1 MVISHNLLAM
11 NANRQFNITS
21 KNKAKSSEK
30 LSSGYRINRAADDAA
45 GLSISEKMRKQI
57 RGLSQ
62 GIENTQDGV
71 SLCQVADGALAEVS
85 DMLHRINEL
94 SIQSANGTNSLS
106 DRQAIQNEIEEILQ
120 EIDRIGETTVF
131 NEHAIF
137 RVPDNKGN
145 GISSPTM
152 KPANI
157 LGNEVVSG
165 GTVDISTI
173 TTAELYIRTKDVVR
187 LTGANNRLKIICDS
201 GSSLILDNIYM
212 EDISDTALD
221 FQGSGNK
228 VTLVGDNYIS
238 TDFMNRTM
246 NSNALVHIGDG
257 TTVTFEGNGHLG
269 VSNDDFTNAA
279 AMGGN
284 FNENG
289 GNIICNFTQT
299 GSNKTNLV
307 VETFGNGAGI
317 GGGENGNGGNLELNS
332 GYVYVRGS
340 GGAGIGGGEN
350 GNGGTTIING
360 GTLFALISFG
370 HGNGGNYTSGS
381 AIGGGKN
388 GNGGT
393 TIYNGGTLEVRKAAS
408 GISTSAH
415 GIGAGDG
422 SSSSGNFINNT
433 NNVIV
438 PTNQYIFSQVS
449 DKNIDTEID
458 VSNYRNNRKLS
469 TKSNYGIWIQS
480 GCDTGDGICLKIDPM
495 NTSILGIN
503 NLNLTTIDGA
513 YHAMN
518 AVNDALTKLS
528 ANRSK
533 IGAQQNRLEH
543 TIDNENNIVENTTAS
558 EARIRDTDMADE
570 MVSYSKQNIVEQ
582 VGQSILSQA
591 NQNNQGVLSLLQ

>member
-137 RVPDNKGN
+137 RVPDNKGT
-145 GISSPTM
+145 GISAPTM

-157 LGNEVVSG
+157 FGNEVVSG

-187 LTGANNRLKIICDS
+187 LTGANNQLKIICDS

-212 EDISDTALD
+212 ENISDTALD

-228 VTLVGDNYIS
+228 VTLVGDNYIF
-238 TDFMNRTM
+238 TDVMNRTM

-269 VSNDDFTNAA
+269 VFNDVFTNAA

-299 GSNKTNLV
+299 GSNKTNLM

-332 GYVYVRGS
+332 GYVYVKGS
-340 GGAGIGGGEN
+340 RGAGIGGGEN

-370 HGNGGNYTSGS
+370 HGNGGNYNSGS

-388 GNGGT
+388 GNG
-393 TIYNGGTLEVRKAAS
+393 
-408 GISTSAH
+408 
-415 GIGAGDG
+415 
-422 SSSSGNFINNT
+422 
-433 NNVIV
+433 V
-438 PTNQYIFSQVS
+438 PPFTMV
-449 DKNIDTEID
+449 
-458 VSNYRNNRKLS
+458 
-469 TKSNYGIWIQS
+469 
-480 GCDTGDGICLKIDPM
+480 
-495 NTSILGIN
+495 
-503 NLNLTTIDGA
+503 
-513 YHAMN
+513 
-518 AVNDALTKLS
+518 
-528 ANRSK
+528 
-533 IGAQQNRLEH
+533 
-543 TIDNENNIVENTTAS
+543 
-558 EARIRDTDMADE
+558 AR
-570 MVSYSKQNIVEQ
+570 
-582 VGQSILSQA
+582 
-591 NQNNQGVLSLLQ
+591 